1 MDGVGIAEWSRA
13 TSSKLWRRDSLYNPC
28 CVQQGKATKLRHF
41 YKYLQ
46 PKHTGYEF
54 YLSAAKESTTK
65 NSPNPFWY
73 YVLINGQVAM
83 RNEKL
88 PRLNSRIVLNQL
100 RYIVTAAEYG
110 SFRRAA
116 EILNIRQSTLSR
128 SVRQLEDATSVMI
141 FNRSR
146 RGIAPSSSG
155 SKIIRIAQNVLEQID
170 SLSSRS
176 YAITADPAVKLCIGF
191 CTSLSTGSLRAA
203 VVELRNT
210 YPSMQ
215 IRTLERSRSRLATA
229 LENGTVDVIISTGQ
243 LPTSKCKSQ
252 KLWSE
257 RVLIAL
263 PEDHHMASRETIY
276 WTDLANETLL
286 MSQYDPYWE
295 FEDLVTS
302 KILSQEERPK
312 IEHHDVSRSILKSL
326 ISMKL
331 GIGLLLESDIGAKI
345 PGIIYRELQ
354 DGSGAA
360 RVGFCAFWDSS
371 NENPALTSFIK
382 LLAERY
388 PSLS

>member
-1 MDGVGIAEWSRA
+1 
-13 TSSKLWRRDSLYNPC
+13 
-28 CVQQGKATKLRHF
+28 
-41 YKYLQ
+41 
-46 PKHTGYEF
+46 
-54 YLSAAKESTTK
+54 
-65 NSPNPFWY
+65 
-73 YVLINGQVAM
+73 M
-83 RNEKL
+83 RNENL

-100 RYIVTAAEYG
+100 RYVVTAAEYG

-128 SVRQLEDATSVMI
+128 SVRQLEHATSVMI
-141 FNRSR
+141 FNRSP
-146 RGIAPSSSG
+146 RGIVPSAHG
-155 SKIIRIAQNVLEQID
+155 SKVIRMARTVLEQID
-170 SLSSRS
+170 ALSSGPRP
-176 YAITADPAVKLCIGF
+176 ITMNRTGKLCIGF
-191 CTSLSTGSLRAA
+191 CTSLSAGGLRAA
-203 VVELRNT
+203 LLELRNKH
-210 YPSMQ
+210 PLMQ
-215 IRTLERSRSRLATA
+215 IKTLERPRSRLATA
-229 LENGTVDVIISTGQ
+229 LENGTIDVIISTGQ

-263 PEDHHMASRETIY
+263 PEDHHMANREIIY
-276 WTDLANETLL
+276 WTDLRNETLL

-302 KILSQEERPK
+302 KILSLEDRPK

-345 PGIIYRELQ
+345 PGVVYRELQ

-360 RVGFCAFWDSS
+360 RVGFCAFWDGS

-382 LLAERY
+382 LLEERY